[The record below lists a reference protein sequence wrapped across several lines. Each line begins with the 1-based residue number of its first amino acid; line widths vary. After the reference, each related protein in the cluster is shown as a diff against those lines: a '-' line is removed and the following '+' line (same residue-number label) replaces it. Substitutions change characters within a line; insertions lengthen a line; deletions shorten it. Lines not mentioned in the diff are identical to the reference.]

1 MDRQF
6 FAIELTKFPSYPPMS
21 NLLMNFVRFKKLSA
35 AHTVLSSQTRP
46 LRYAQ
51 QMPETAR
58 LPPVGSFSVE
68 QIGRF

>member
-1 MDRQF
+1 
-6 FAIELTKFPSYPPMS
+6 
-21 NLLMNFVRFKKLSA
+21 MNFVRFKKLSA

-58 LPPVGSFSVE
+58 LLSINSFFVE
-68 QIGRF
+68 EIGRFGGESELSALA